1 MLSAWIKI
9 FEPENEIAAN
19 VASQWAE
26 IAEKRSIAD
35 DMTDMPT
42 WKPLPYN
49 LGESPK
55 ADLRQASACS
65 TTISEKN

>member
-26 IAEKRSIAD
+26 IAEKTFYSGRYDRHAD
-35 DMTDMPT
+35 MEAFAIQFGR
-42 WKPLPYN
+42 KPKSGFETGFGMFCHN
-49 LGESPK
+49 F
-55 ADLRQASACS
+55 
-65 TTISEKN
+65 